1 VLVPGKAPASGA
13 IDCGDVGAQGSSSGE
28 TRPVLDNGTT
38 YVVAI
43 AAEDTAYNVG
53 VLSALACGT
62 PQDVTGFY
70 EAYREAGGQAGGGYC
85 SFGPPHRGGAASVA
99 GLLVAACALLR
110 RRR

>member
-1 VLVPGKAPASGA
+1 VLEN
-13 IDCGDVGAQGSSSGE
+13 GS
-28 TRPVLDNGTT
+28 T

-53 VLSALACGT
+53 VLSELACGT

-70 EAYREAGGQAGGGYC
+70 EAYRDAGGEAGGGFC
-85 SFGPPHRGGAASVA
+85 SFAPARHGALAAAVAS
-99 GLLVAACALLR
+99 LVAACALLR